1 MLPTGYPEPFER
13 LRLQSKPQ
21 YNMGASSDN
30 APVNQGGPGNPG
42 GANNIA
48 RLPRFFG
55 QRNNKGPAPLTPA
68 DIQMQSNIQQG
79 VNSQYNKPP
88 APAGQSPSWGGGAGG
103 QWNGDFSQFARN
115 PQQTMTDQ
123 WQQQGQRQQQDEW
136 NRLPP
141 EERARYDADTQRR
154 MGGNSGIMN
163 YWNQQGANS
172 QQQYPTHPAFPTP
185 QLPSP
190 DNWTRP
196 MQPGTG
202 GQNGQRPPGM
212 GLPPFR
218 QQQQQREDMFQP
230 QYPMQSQDPYNIY
243 GAAGQSPQLGRYRPP
258 MMENAEN
265 PQDWMGGAGGYSYNI
280 PNSYGSSQWN
290 QFNSTD
296 RPFPGFG
303 QAQPPQFGGTQQG
316 TYDPRTNR
324 YYGGPVQQQPQG
336 NSWLASLFGPS
347 NPYQMQAPQPVPQ
360 PQAPQPPNATMPG
373 VPGDGFPPG

>member
-42 GANNIA
+42 GANNLA

-55 QRNNKGPAPLTPA
+55 GQNT
-68 DIQMQSNIQQG
+68 
-79 VNSQYNKPP
+79 KPP

-103 QWNGDFSQFARN
+103 QWNGDFSQFARPPVGQNNKGPAQMN
-115 PQQTMTDQ
+115 PQV
-123 WQQQGQRQQQDEW
+123 
-136 NRLPP
+136 
-141 EERARYDADTQRR
+141 
-154 MGGNSGIMN
+154 GGNSGIMN
-163 YWNQQGANS
+163 YWNQQGVNS

-185 QLPSP
+185 QLP
-190 DNWTRP
+190 T

-296 RPFPGFG
+296 RPFPRFG
-303 QAQPPQFGGTQQG
+303 QTQQG

-324 YYGGPVQQQPQG
+324 YLGGPTQQQQPQQQQG
-336 NSWLASLFGPS
+336 NPWSALAGYFG
-347 NPYQMQAPQPVPQ
+347 PYQMQAPQPVPQ

-373 VPGDGFPPG
+373 VSGDGLPPG

>member
-42 GANNIA
+42 GANNLA

-55 QRNNKGPAPLTPA
+55 GQNT
-68 DIQMQSNIQQG
+68 
-79 VNSQYNKPP
+79 KPP
-88 APAGQSPSWGGGAGG
+88 A
-103 QWNGDFSQFARN
+103 
-115 PQQTMTDQ
+115 
-123 WQQQGQRQQQDEW
+123 
-136 NRLPP
+136 L
-141 EERARYDADTQRR
+141 ER
-154 MGGNSGIMN
+154 S
-163 YWNQQGANS
+163 
-172 QQQYPTHPAFPTP
+172 QYPTHPAFPTP

-218 QQQQQREDMFQP
+218 QQPREDMFQP

-280 PNSYGSSQWN
+280 PNSYGSGQWN

-296 RPFPGFG
+296 RPFPRFG

-336 NSWLASLFGPS
+336 NPWLAGLFGFS
-347 NPYQMQAPQPVPQ
+347 NPYQMQAPQPIPQ
-360 PQAPQPPNATMPG
+360 PQAQQPPNATMPG
-373 VPGDGFPPG
+373 VPGDGLPPG